1 MFPLLVL
8 TFVGMRPPAAPT
20 PTYSPGP
27 GLMFAIERRHER
39 YWYHFDNDSA
49 FDTTELVPHYFEQH
63 YDAGRTW
70 LVLTATYR
78 LGEAA
83 ASTEIGYSPQVT
95 TFGSDIDTFF
105 QPSGDVVTAGS
116 RGHVFLRSFSVSER
130 LGLATWRGWET
141 GVALG
146 YRRSQAHFPPDD
158 RIITH
163 SQPPSETRE
172 FTTARESTVSRVI
185 ESGFTT
191 SGRFA
196 IPGGWRLTV
205 RADLLPLTRA
215 KLTVSLPDKYPGQ
228 DISAEAQ
235 ALGVNARVSFERRGR
250 VNIGA
255 AFDAGGAWGYKKTQS
270 YERRNFAVAAFVGVG
285 G

>member
-8 TFVGMRPPAAPT
+8 TFVGMRVPASPT
-20 PTYSPGP
+20 PTYSPGA
-27 GLMFAIERRHER
+27 GLTFSIEQRHER

-63 YDAGRTW
+63 YESGPAW
-70 LVLTATYR
+70 LLLTATYR

-83 ASTEIGYSPQVT
+83 ASTEVGYSPEVT

-105 QPSGDVVTAGS
+105 QQGGDVVTAGS
-116 RGHVFLRSFSVSER
+116 RGDVFLQAFSVTER
-130 LGLATWRGWET
+130 LGLVTWRGWET
-141 GVALG
+141 GVAIG
-146 YRRSQAHFPPDD
+146 YRRSRARFPPDD

-172 FTTARESTVSRVI
+172 FTTARETTVSRVI

-196 IPGGWRLTV
+196 MSGGWRLTV

-215 KLTVSLPDKYPGQ
+215 KLSISLPDKYPGE

-235 ALGVNARVSFERRGR
+235 ALDANVRVSFERRGR
-250 VNIGA
+250 VNVGA
-255 AFDAGGAWGYKKTQS
+255 AIDAGGAWGYKKTQS
-270 YERRNFAVAAFVGVG
+270 YGRRNFAVAAFVGLG

>member
-8 TFVGMRPPAAPT
+8 TMVGMRPHAAPP
-20 PTYSPGP
+20 PTYPPGA
-27 GLMFAIERRHER
+27 GLAFSIEQRHER
-39 YWYHFDNDSA
+39 YWYHFDNASA
-49 FDTTELVPHYFEQH
+49 FDTAELVPHYFEQR
-63 YDAGRTW
+63 YDSGRTW
-70 LVLTATYR
+70 LLLTATYR

-83 ASTEIGYSPQVT
+83 ASTELGYSPEVT
-95 TFGSDIDTFF
+95 TFGSDIDTFL

-116 RGHVFLRSFSVSER
+116 RGDVFLKSFSIGER
-130 LGLATWRGWET
+130 LGLVTWRGWET

-146 YRRSQAHFPPDD
+146 YRRSRARFPPGD
-158 RIITH
+158 RVITH
-163 SQPPSETRE
+163 SQPASETRE
-172 FTTARESTVSRVI
+172 FTTARETTVSRAI

-191 SGRFA
+191 TGRFA
-196 IPGGWRLTV
+196 MPGGWRLTV

-215 KLTVSLPDKYPGQ
+215 KLSVSLPDKYPGE

-250 VNIGA
+250 VNVGA
-255 AFDAGGAWGYKKTQS
+255 AFDAGGAWS
-270 YERRNFAVAAFVGVG
+270 YRNTRAYGRRSFAVAAFLGVG

>member
-1 MFPLLVL
+1 MFPLVL
-8 TFVGMRPPAAPT
+8 LTMVGLRLYAAP
-20 PTYSPGP
+20 PVTYTPGP
-27 GLMFAIERRHER
+27 GLTFSIEQRHER

-49 FDTTELVPHYFEQH
+49 FDSAGLVPHYFEQH
-63 YDAGRTW
+63 YDSGRTW
-70 LVLTATYR
+70 LLLTAAYR

-83 ASTEIGYSPQVT
+83 ASTELGYSPEVT

-105 QPSGDVVTAGS
+105 QPSGDVVTAGT
-116 RGHVFLRSFSVSER
+116 RGHVFLQSFSITER

-146 YRRSQAHFPPDD
+146 YRRSRARFPPDD

-163 SQPPSETRE
+163 SQPASETRE
-172 FTTARESTVSRVI
+172 FTSARETTISRVI

-191 SGRFA
+191 SGRFP

-215 KLTVSLPDKYPGQ
+215 KLTVSLPDKYPGE
-228 DISAEAQ
+228 DVTAEAQ
-235 ALGVNARVSFERRGR
+235 SLAVNARVSFERRGR

-255 AFDAGGAWGYKKTQS
+255 AFDAGGARGYKKTQA
-270 YERRNFAVAAFVGVG
+270 YGRRNFAVAAFVGVG